1 MAIDSPNQP
10 DLAVTELQEEIA
22 SARADLLDSIA
33 ALKSQANGQAMAQ
46 RAAASV
52 RRWFVDASGAPRVDR
67 IAVVGGVVVGVVLLR
82 ALGRR
87 R

>member
-10 DLAVTELQEEIA
+10 DAAVTDLQAEIA

>member
-1 MAIDSPNQP
+1 MAIDAPNQP
-10 DLAVTELQEEIA
+10 DAAVTELQQEIA
-22 SARADLLDSIA
+22 SARADLLDSIV

-52 RRWFVDASGAPRVDR
+52 KRWFVDASGAPRMDR
-67 IAVVGGVVVGVVLLR
+67 IAIVGGAVVGVVLLR

-87 R
+87 H